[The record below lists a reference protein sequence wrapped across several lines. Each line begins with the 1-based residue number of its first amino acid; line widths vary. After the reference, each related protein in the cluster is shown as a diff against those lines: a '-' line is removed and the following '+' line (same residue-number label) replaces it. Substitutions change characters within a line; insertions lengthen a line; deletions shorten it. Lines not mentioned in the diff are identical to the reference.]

1 MTSFLSEY
9 EDTTN
14 TIDSIVT
21 TQLSSVLDWVN
32 VPGSLSKVVSS
43 AAGYAWGIDS
53 SAAYI
58 CQLPC
63 SGKWQPVDLGE
74 FNLTSI
80 LDIEA
85 DETNVYILGINTGQ
99 STILLI
105 NSASNQGTFSQVKV
119 PFDAKQ
125 IFSTHSFIWGQ
136 DGSNVKQRC
145 PKPCTMSNW
154 LSSSDTTIKI
164 TSSSDSALYG
174 IDSQGNAMKSDEG
187 LQTGW
192 SPISELSGVHAS
204 TVIGDIDQTGLYGI
218 DTKSNVFKLQGNTVV
233 PQPTQGYV
241 PQHISIEPT
250 TKQMWMTSETPGQ
263 LGNIFSKLENP
274 DYTTIVDSIQPL
286 DKSRDAVVSD
296 VTHQFDTQTQVMTVN
311 KQVSDIV
318 KYFKNMFNLDKT
330 VGQKGKEQA
339 GHLEEQI
346 RSTQTQ
352 LDLMANIQPMLQKVI
367 ALLIVVAGM
376 YLVGSI
382 LGWILHVLAIIV
394 LVGGMIYILKFS

>member
-53 SAAYI
+53 TTVYI

-63 SGKWQPVDLGE
+63 SGKWQPIDLSE

-80 LDIEA
+80 LDVEA
-85 DETNVYILGINTGQ
+85 DETNVYILAVNTGQ
-99 STILLI
+99 STLLLT
-105 NSASNQGTFSQVKV
+105 NVASNQGSFSSLKV

-136 DGSNVKQRC
+136 DGLNVKQRC
-145 PKPCTMSNW
+145 PKPCVTSNW

-192 SPISELSGVHAS
+192 SPISELSGVHTSA
-204 TVIGDIDQTGLYGI
+204 VIGDVDQSGLYGI
-218 DTKSNVFKLQGNTVV
+218 DTKSNVFKLQGNTVL

-263 LGNIFSKLENP
+263 LGNVFSKLENP

-286 DKSRDAVVSD
+286 DKSRDELVSD
-296 VTHQFDTQTQVMTVN
+296 VTKQFNTQTQVMTIN

-318 KYFKNMFNLDKT
+318 TYFKNMFNLDKT
-330 VGQKGKEQA
+330 TAKKGKEQA

-352 LDLMANIQPMLQKVI
+352 LDLMNNTQPILQKVI
-367 ALLIVVAGM
+367 VLLMIVAGM
-376 YLVGSI
+376 YLVGSV
-382 LGWILHVLAIIV
+382 LGWILHLLAIVV
-394 LVGGMIYILKFS
+394 LVGGMFYILKFS